1 MFGFGLSMNPSYA
14 QMLQFAVPMAIGGWA
29 LYRQLGDGRQKFA
42 H

>member
-1 MFGFGLSMNPSYA
+1 MSKHPRASQLF
-14 QMLQFAVPMAIGGWA
+14 QFAVPLAIGGWA